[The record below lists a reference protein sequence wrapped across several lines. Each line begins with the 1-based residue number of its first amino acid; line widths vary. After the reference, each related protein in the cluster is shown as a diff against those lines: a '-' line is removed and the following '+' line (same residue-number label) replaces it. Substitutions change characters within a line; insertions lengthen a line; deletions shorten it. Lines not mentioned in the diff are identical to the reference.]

1 MPVTDRIPLVKSMKA
16 SVERAEVVL
25 ECPPQL
31 PGGLLARNTDEASA
45 AFTVIQPKHGSSAGE
60 SAQKLSDDVE
70 RELPDLQF
78 TQNHHRQRHSRV
90 HVAPW
95 ERKGKK

>member
-1 MPVTDRIPLVKSMKA
+1 MPAGP
-16 SVERAEVVL
+16 
-25 ECPPQL
+25 
-31 PGGLLARNTDEASA
+31 LARNTDEASA
-45 AFTVIQPKHGSSAGE
+45 AFTVIQPEHGSSAGE

-78 TQNHHRQRHSRV
+78 TQNHHRQRDGRV